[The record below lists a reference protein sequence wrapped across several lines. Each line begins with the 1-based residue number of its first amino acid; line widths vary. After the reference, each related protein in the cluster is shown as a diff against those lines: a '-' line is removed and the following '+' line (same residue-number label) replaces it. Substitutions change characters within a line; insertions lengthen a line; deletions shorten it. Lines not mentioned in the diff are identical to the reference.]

1 MASALPQETKN
12 EYEDLLAREML
23 WLQAQEHNCLSVEG
37 LESDLAL
44 SEQYAAK
51 LYNYRFFKCVL
62 NYHAQMEEPYVLLNI
77 AESFQEER
85 IWLLLHSSPQQ
96 PRFRDYENTID
107 PYLIHETR
115 YNFYKSM
122 LRNCIQENTFQSE
135 NTNEDFFTMHSTLQN
150 EVEKNPYLKHFVSSS
165 NNRYTINSRSEIF
178 YFEELIHGRNYAT
191 QDALDGALYLALLPS
206 YRGSETPPQEESDNE
221 MHIAIPELE
230 GEEMHILYPEHLFP
244 EDSPIPVEVLTQ
256 EAGAAAASANQQPPA
271 FPDNQGYQAQGEEDL
286 FEDDEEV
293 GPSDTF

>member
-115 YNFYKSM
+115 YNFYKSI
-122 LRNCIQENTFQSE
+122 CCKHIKTFR
-135 NTNEDFFTMHSTLQN
+135 
-150 EVEKNPYLKHFVSSS
+150 YS
-165 NNRYTINSRSEIF
+165 NY
-178 YFEELIHGRNYAT
+178 
-191 QDALDGALYLALLPS
+191 
-206 YRGSETPPQEESDNE
+206 
-221 MHIAIPELE
+221 
-230 GEEMHILYPEHLFP
+230 
-244 EDSPIPVEVLTQ
+244 
-256 EAGAAAASANQQPPA
+256 
-271 FPDNQGYQAQGEEDL
+271 
-286 FEDDEEV
+286 
-293 GPSDTF
+293 

>member
-1 MASALPQETKN
+1 MASALQQETKN

-23 WLQAQEHNCLSVEG
+23 WLQAQEHNGLSVEG

-62 NYHAQMEEPYVLLNI
+62 NYHAQMEEPYDVLLNI

-122 LRNCIQENTFQSE
+122 LIENTFQF
-135 NTNEDFFTMHSTLQN
+135 TNEDFFTMHSTLQR
-150 EVEKNPYLKHFVSSS
+150 EIEKNPDLKHFQSSS
-165 NNRYTINSRSEIF
+165 NNRYSINSISEIF

-191 QDALDGALYLALLPS
+191 QDALDGAFYEALLPS
-206 YRGSETPPQEESDNE
+206 YRGSETPPENESDDE
-221 MHIAIPELE
+221 MQLCIPDFEV
-230 GEEMHILYPEHLFP
+230 EEMN
-244 EDSPIPVEVLTQ
+244 VVTQ
-256 EAGAAAASANQQPPA
+256 DEAAAASAVINNPPPS
-271 FPDNQGYQAQGEEDL
+271 FPDNEVNQAHGEGNL